1 MPQERKKKQFS
12 VRVYDQKHLRNLS
25 KRLRKVQALIDE
37 AARKGAAIGARTG
50 YKDIE
55 KDFRFDDFPQAR
67 REIDAL
73 LRELSTALTMNVEE
87 ADSEAWGMANAKNDA
102 MVDAM
107 LASTGVD
114 MARKTTQPWYNKN
127 ARALG
132 AFQKRVKDGMNL
144 STDVWNLGQFKG
156 ELELALEMGLG
167 RGKSAAELSRDVRS
181 YLKYPDKLFRRVR
194 DEKGVLRLSKAAREF
209 HPGRGVYRSSYKN
222 ALRVTATETNMA
234 YRTADSKRW
243 QQIPFV
249 LGIKI
254 QVSKTNHPV
263 TDICDELAGDY
274 PKDFVFTGWH
284 PFCKCFATSILPAPE
299 KFLEYQQ
306 AILDGKDVSD
316 WQWDGEVKDVPGEF
330 NKWVKDNEERIA
342 KAKSLPY
349 FLKDNEKYIDLMSTE
364 QRDAIEKLSFKNNSR
379 SEIDAISAEYDAIIN
394 SDYRKGMLFDEY
406 TSGSKEINDVARF
419 GKLLEHSYNSNDVD
433 DWKDLISRLDSTI
446 EGLPR
451 LQKNVD
457 LFRSSRTLGDLP
469 ISNLSVSELNKLIG
483 QTFTD
488 KGFSSF
494 TFSHEYAKKLA
505 GDNYVIVLKG
515 KKGLKG
521 VSLANT
527 SSYNTI
533 ERQEEYLLA
542 RGSKFRVLGAK
553 EVGGAKHVFVE
564 VVKDDMIDARLSQF
578 QNAEIIGTSSL
589 REKAKNRLA
598 GRIGQVAKKSE
609 IFKDGLTVSYKD
621 FQNGTL
627 MAWDDGKLVIST
639 TKFKLESGEVFCP
652 AEHLYSAIRKL
663 RSGKTLTFSE
673 EYAVECLFHESVHA
687 RALKTFE
694 IVKGTI
700 DEKIAEACTQLYA
713 RDRYVR
719 IMKAYGVEAKN
730 YERIKFNGLGYSREC
745 DVLRRFFEKEGK
757 LQLGELI
764 NIANETESGKAKLL
778 KKIMGFGLSKDDALK
793 VIVTLLK

>member
-194 DEKGVLRLSKAAREF
+194 DEKGVLRLSKAAKEF

-316 WQWDGEVKDVPGEF
+316 WQWEGEVKDVPGEF
-330 NKWVKDNEERIA
+330 NTWIDNNRERA
-342 KAKSLPY
+342 KGWSNMPY
-349 FLKDNEKYIDLMSTE
+349 FVRDNPQYVKGFEVNTYSKAERKFTRARRTNEAMKESPDKY
-364 QRDAIEKLSFKNNSR
+364 
-379 SEIDAISAEYDAIIN
+379 
-394 SDYRKGMLFDEY
+394 
-406 TSGSKEINDVARF
+406 
-419 GKLLEHSYNSNDVD
+419 
-433 DWKDLISRLDSTI
+433 
-446 EGLPR
+446 
-451 LQKNVD
+451 LQKLYPEMPNTEKAAIYHYTQGNTSAY
-457 LFRSSRTLGDLP
+457 RQ
-469 ISNLSVSELNKLIG
+469 LNK
-483 QTFTD
+483 Q
-488 KGFSSF
+488 
-494 TFSHEYAKKLA
+494 
-505 GDNYVIVLKG
+505 
-515 KKGLKG
+515 
-521 VSLANT
+521 
-527 SSYNTI
+527 
-533 ERQEEYLLA
+533 
-542 RGSKFRVLGAK
+542 
-553 EVGGAKHVFVE
+553 
-564 VVKDDMIDARLSQF
+564 
-578 QNAEIIGTSSL
+578 L
-589 REKAKNRLA
+589 R
-598 GRIGQVAKKSE
+598 
-609 IFKDGLTVSYKD
+609 
-621 FQNGTL
+621 
-627 MAWDDGKLVIST
+627 DGKLSEFNEAFSELLSNALQKLPPMEATVYRTIRLNKTRLRAFTEMATSGAETTFAGFTST
-639 TKFKLESGEVFCP
+639 TLDKETAMQF
-652 AEHLYSAIRKL
+652 AINHTGRKNNETDVL
-663 RSGKTLTFSE
+663 LVIKGKTGRSVEDFSQFGVRYNKPNQRE
-673 EYAVECLFHESVHA
+673 VLFD
-687 RALKTFE
+687 
-694 IVKGTI
+694 KGM
-700 DEKIAEACTQLYA
+700 
-713 RDRYVR
+713 RVR
-719 IMKAYGVEAKN
+719 
-730 YERIKFNGLGYSREC
+730 
-745 DVLRRFFEKEGK
+745 FEKMSENDGRTVFFV
-757 LQLGELI
+757 
-764 NIANETESGKAKLL
+764 TE
-778 KKIMGFGLSKDDALK
+778 I
-793 VIVTLLK
+793 

>member
-12 VRVYDQKHLRNLS
+12 VRAYDQKHLHNLS

-132 AFQKRVKDGMNL
+132 AFKQRVKDGMGL

-181 YLKYPDKLFRRVR
+181 FLKYPDKLFRRVR
-194 DEKGVLRLSKAAREF
+194 DEKGALRLSKAAKEF

-284 PFCKCFATSILPAPE
+284 PFCKCFATSILPPPD
-299 KFLEYQQ
+299 KFIEYMN
-306 AILDGKDVSD
+306 ASD
-316 WQWDGEVKDVPGEF
+316 EERKNWQWEGEVKNVPGEF
-330 NKWVKDNEERIA
+330 NTWIDNNRERA
-342 KAKSLPY
+342 KGWSNMPY
-349 FLKDNEKYIDLMSTE
+349 FVRDNPQYVNGFEVNTYSEAERKFTRARRTNEAMKESLDKY
-364 QRDAIEKLSFKNNSR
+364 
-379 SEIDAISAEYDAIIN
+379 
-394 SDYRKGMLFDEY
+394 
-406 TSGSKEINDVARF
+406 
-419 GKLLEHSYNSNDVD
+419 
-433 DWKDLISRLDSTI
+433 
-446 EGLPR
+446 
-451 LQKNVD
+451 LQKLYPEMPNTEKAAIYHYTQGNTSAY
-457 LFRSSRTLGDLP
+457 RQ
-469 ISNLSVSELNKLIG
+469 LNK
-483 QTFTD
+483 Q
-488 KGFSSF
+488 
-494 TFSHEYAKKLA
+494 
-505 GDNYVIVLKG
+505 
-515 KKGLKG
+515 
-521 VSLANT
+521 
-527 SSYNTI
+527 
-533 ERQEEYLLA
+533 
-542 RGSKFRVLGAK
+542 
-553 EVGGAKHVFVE
+553 
-564 VVKDDMIDARLSQF
+564 
-578 QNAEIIGTSSL
+578 L
-589 REKAKNRLA
+589 R
-598 GRIGQVAKKSE
+598 
-609 IFKDGLTVSYKD
+609 
-621 FQNGTL
+621 
-627 MAWDDGKLVIST
+627 DGKLSE
-639 TKFKLESGEVFCP
+639 FNEAFSELLSNALQKLPPMEATVYRTVR
-652 AEHLYSAIRKL
+652 LNKTKL
-663 RSGKTLTFSE
+663 REFTNMALNHSQTTFEGFTSTSLERIISEQFAANHKGIHKNETDVLLVIKGKTGRSVEDFSQFGIRYNRPNQRE
-673 EYAVECLFHESVHA
+673 VLFDKGMNVIFESV
-687 RALKTFE
+687 KQENGTF
-694 IVKGTI
+694 VF
-700 DEKIAEACTQLYA
+700 Y
-713 RDRYVR
+713 
-719 IMKAYGVEAKN
+719 M
-730 YERIKFNGLGYSREC
+730 
-745 DVLRRFFEKEGK
+745 
-757 LQLGELI
+757 
-764 NIANETESGKAKLL
+764 TEN
-778 KKIMGFGLSKDDALK
+778 
-793 VIVTLLK
+793 

>member
-194 DEKGVLRLSKAAREF
+194 DEKGVLRLSKAAKEF

-316 WQWDGEVKDVPGEF
+316 WQWEGEVKDVPGEF
-330 NKWVKDNEERIA
+330 NTWIDNNRERA
-342 KAKSLPY
+342 KGWSNMPY
-349 FLKDNEKYIDLMSTE
+349 FVRDNPQYVKGFEVNTYSKAERKFTRARRTNEAMKESPDKY
-364 QRDAIEKLSFKNNSR
+364 
-379 SEIDAISAEYDAIIN
+379 
-394 SDYRKGMLFDEY
+394 
-406 TSGSKEINDVARF
+406 
-419 GKLLEHSYNSNDVD
+419 
-433 DWKDLISRLDSTI
+433 
-446 EGLPR
+446 
-451 LQKNVD
+451 LQKLYPEMPNTEKAAIYHYTQGNTSAY
-457 LFRSSRTLGDLP
+457 RQ
-469 ISNLSVSELNKLIG
+469 LNK
-483 QTFTD
+483 Q
-488 KGFSSF
+488 
-494 TFSHEYAKKLA
+494 
-505 GDNYVIVLKG
+505 
-515 KKGLKG
+515 
-521 VSLANT
+521 
-527 SSYNTI
+527 
-533 ERQEEYLLA
+533 
-542 RGSKFRVLGAK
+542 
-553 EVGGAKHVFVE
+553 
-564 VVKDDMIDARLSQF
+564 
-578 QNAEIIGTSSL
+578 L
-589 REKAKNRLA
+589 R
-598 GRIGQVAKKSE
+598 
-609 IFKDGLTVSYKD
+609 
-621 FQNGTL
+621 
-627 MAWDDGKLVIST
+627 DGKLSEFNEAFSELLSNALQKLPPMEATVYRTIRLNKTRLRAFTEMATSGAETTFAGFTST
-639 TKFKLESGEVFCP
+639 TLDKET
-652 AEHLYSAIRKL
+652 AIQFAINHTGRKNNETDVL
-663 RSGKTLTFSE
+663 LVIKGKTGRSVEDFSQFGVRYNKPNQRE
-673 EYAVECLFHESVHA
+673 VLFD
-687 RALKTFE
+687 
-694 IVKGTI
+694 KGM
-700 DEKIAEACTQLYA
+700 
-713 RDRYVR
+713 RVR
-719 IMKAYGVEAKN
+719 
-730 YERIKFNGLGYSREC
+730 
-745 DVLRRFFEKEGK
+745 FEKMSENDGRTVFFV
-757 LQLGELI
+757 
-764 NIANETESGKAKLL
+764 TE
-778 KKIMGFGLSKDDALK
+778 I
-793 VIVTLLK
+793 

>member
-87 ADSEAWGMANAKNDA
+87 ANTEAWGMANAKNDA
-102 MVDAM
+102 MVDSM

-114 MARKTTQPWYNKN
+114 MAKKTTQPWYNKN

-132 AFQKRVKDGMNL
+132 TFQKRVKDGMGL

-181 YLKYPDKLFRRVR
+181 FLKYPDQLFRRVR

-284 PFCKCFATSILPAPE
+284 PFCKCFATSILPTTE
-299 KFLEYQQ
+299 KFIEYQQ

-316 WQWDGEVKDVPGEF
+316 WQWEGEVKDVPGEF
-330 NKWVKDNEERIA
+330 NTWIDNNRERA
-342 KAKSLPY
+342 KGWSNMPY
-349 FLKDNEKYIDLMSTE
+349 FVRDNPQYVKGFEVNTYSKAERKFTRARRTNEAMKESLDKY
-364 QRDAIEKLSFKNNSR
+364 
-379 SEIDAISAEYDAIIN
+379 
-394 SDYRKGMLFDEY
+394 
-406 TSGSKEINDVARF
+406 
-419 GKLLEHSYNSNDVD
+419 
-433 DWKDLISRLDSTI
+433 
-446 EGLPR
+446 
-451 LQKNVD
+451 LQKLYPEMPNTEKAAIYHYTQGNTSAY
-457 LFRSSRTLGDLP
+457 RQ
-469 ISNLSVSELNKLIG
+469 LNK
-483 QTFTD
+483 Q
-488 KGFSSF
+488 
-494 TFSHEYAKKLA
+494 
-505 GDNYVIVLKG
+505 
-515 KKGLKG
+515 
-521 VSLANT
+521 
-527 SSYNTI
+527 
-533 ERQEEYLLA
+533 
-542 RGSKFRVLGAK
+542 
-553 EVGGAKHVFVE
+553 
-564 VVKDDMIDARLSQF
+564 
-578 QNAEIIGTSSL
+578 L
-589 REKAKNRLA
+589 R
-598 GRIGQVAKKSE
+598 
-609 IFKDGLTVSYKD
+609 
-621 FQNGTL
+621 
-627 MAWDDGKLVIST
+627 DGKLSEFNEAFSELLSNALQKLPPMEATVYRTIRLNKTRLRAFTEMATNGAEATFEGFTST
-639 TKFKLESGEVFCP
+639 TLD
-652 AEHLYSAIRKL
+652 
-663 RSGKTLTFSE
+663 RS
-673 EYAVECLFHESVHA
+673 
-687 RALKTFE
+687 
-694 IVKGTI
+694 
-700 DEKIAEACTQLYA
+700 IAELFAA
-713 RDRYVR
+713 NHKG
-719 IMKAYGVEAKN
+719 IKKN
-730 YERIKFNGLGYSREC
+730 ET
-745 DVLRRFFEKEGK
+745 DVLLVIGGKSGRSVEDFSQFGVRYNKPNQREVLFDKGMKVRFDRVVQEDGAFVFYIT
-757 LQLGELI
+757 EL
-764 NIANETESGKAKLL
+764 
-778 KKIMGFGLSKDDALK
+778 
-793 VIVTLLK
+793 

>member
-194 DEKGVLRLSKAAREF
+194 DEKGVLRLSKAAKEF

-316 WQWDGEVKDVPGEF
+316 WQWEGEVKDVPGEF
-330 NKWVKDNEERIA
+330 NTWIDNNRERA
-342 KAKSLPY
+342 KGWSNMPY
-349 FLKDNEKYIDLMSTE
+349 FVRDNPQYVKGFEVNTYSKAERKFTRARRTNEAMKESPDKY
-364 QRDAIEKLSFKNNSR
+364 
-379 SEIDAISAEYDAIIN
+379 
-394 SDYRKGMLFDEY
+394 
-406 TSGSKEINDVARF
+406 
-419 GKLLEHSYNSNDVD
+419 
-433 DWKDLISRLDSTI
+433 
-446 EGLPR
+446 
-451 LQKNVD
+451 LQKLYPEMPNTEKAAIYHYTQGNTSAY
-457 LFRSSRTLGDLP
+457 RQ
-469 ISNLSVSELNKLIG
+469 LNK
-483 QTFTD
+483 Q
-488 KGFSSF
+488 
-494 TFSHEYAKKLA
+494 
-505 GDNYVIVLKG
+505 
-515 KKGLKG
+515 
-521 VSLANT
+521 
-527 SSYNTI
+527 
-533 ERQEEYLLA
+533 
-542 RGSKFRVLGAK
+542 
-553 EVGGAKHVFVE
+553 
-564 VVKDDMIDARLSQF
+564 
-578 QNAEIIGTSSL
+578 L
-589 REKAKNRLA
+589 R
-598 GRIGQVAKKSE
+598 
-609 IFKDGLTVSYKD
+609 
-621 FQNGTL
+621 
-627 MAWDDGKLVIST
+627 DGKLSEFNEAFSELLSNALQKLPPMEATVYRTIRLNKTRLRAFTEMATSGAETTFAGFTST
-639 TKFKLESGEVFCP
+639 TLDKET
-652 AEHLYSAIRKL
+652 AIQFAINHTGRQNNETDVLLVIK
-663 RSGKTLTFSE
+663 GKTGRSVEDFSQFGVRYNKPNQRE
-673 EYAVECLFHESVHA
+673 VLFD
-687 RALKTFE
+687 
-694 IVKGTI
+694 KGM
-700 DEKIAEACTQLYA
+700 
-713 RDRYVR
+713 RVR
-719 IMKAYGVEAKN
+719 
-730 YERIKFNGLGYSREC
+730 
-745 DVLRRFFEKEGK
+745 FEKMSENDGRTVFFV
-757 LQLGELI
+757 
-764 NIANETESGKAKLL
+764 TE
-778 KKIMGFGLSKDDALK
+778 I
-793 VIVTLLK
+793 

>member
-194 DEKGVLRLSKAAREF
+194 DEKGVLRLSKAAKEF

-316 WQWDGEVKDVPGEF
+316 WQWDQYVKGFEVNTYSKAERKF
-330 NKWVKDNEERIA
+330 TRARRTNEAMKE
-342 KAKSLPY
+342 SP
-349 FLKDNEKYIDLMSTE
+349 DKY
-364 QRDAIEKLSFKNNSR
+364 
-379 SEIDAISAEYDAIIN
+379 
-394 SDYRKGMLFDEY
+394 
-406 TSGSKEINDVARF
+406 
-419 GKLLEHSYNSNDVD
+419 
-433 DWKDLISRLDSTI
+433 
-446 EGLPR
+446 
-451 LQKNVD
+451 LQKLYPEMPNTEKAAIYHYTQGNTSAY
-457 LFRSSRTLGDLP
+457 RQ
-469 ISNLSVSELNKLIG
+469 LNK
-483 QTFTD
+483 Q
-488 KGFSSF
+488 
-494 TFSHEYAKKLA
+494 
-505 GDNYVIVLKG
+505 
-515 KKGLKG
+515 
-521 VSLANT
+521 
-527 SSYNTI
+527 
-533 ERQEEYLLA
+533 
-542 RGSKFRVLGAK
+542 
-553 EVGGAKHVFVE
+553 
-564 VVKDDMIDARLSQF
+564 
-578 QNAEIIGTSSL
+578 L
-589 REKAKNRLA
+589 R
-598 GRIGQVAKKSE
+598 
-609 IFKDGLTVSYKD
+609 
-621 FQNGTL
+621 
-627 MAWDDGKLVIST
+627 DGKLSEFNEAFSELLSNALQKLPPMEATVYRTIRLNKTRLRAFTEMATSGAETTFAGFTST
-639 TKFKLESGEVFCP
+639 TLDKET
-652 AEHLYSAIRKL
+652 AIQFAINHTGRKNNETDVL
-663 RSGKTLTFSE
+663 LVIKGKTGRSVEDFSQFGVRYNKPNQRE
-673 EYAVECLFHESVHA
+673 VLFD
-687 RALKTFE
+687 
-694 IVKGTI
+694 KGM
-700 DEKIAEACTQLYA
+700 
-713 RDRYVR
+713 RVR
-719 IMKAYGVEAKN
+719 
-730 YERIKFNGLGYSREC
+730 
-745 DVLRRFFEKEGK
+745 FEKMSENDGRTVFFV
-757 LQLGELI
+757 
-764 NIANETESGKAKLL
+764 TE
-778 KKIMGFGLSKDDALK
+778 I
-793 VIVTLLK
+793 